1 MEDSFS
7 RNGGAMTGTHNSP
20 TTRCQSRTNLRW
32 TAEGELERED
42 LQQVLA
48 RLAVV
53 DGYGAE
59 LWPPGGTGST
69 PSA

>member
-1 MEDSFS
+1 ME
-7 RNGGAMTGTHNSP
+7 GIGKVSP
-20 TTRCQSRTNLRW
+20 S
-32 TAEGELERED
+32 GDGLERED

-59 LWPPGGTGST
+59 LWPPGGTGRT